1 MKILFIGGTG
11 NLSLDCSLE
20 ALRGGHELYHL
31 NRGTR
36 PERVAQ
42 GVRTLS
48 ADIRDPEAAVA
59 ALKGMEFD
67 AVVDFIAFAPEH
79 VRTDI
84 SLFEGRTRQ
93 YVFISSASAYRKPS
107 VSHVISESTP
117 LANPFWDYSRAK
129 IACEDILFAAWL
141 KRGFPVT
148 VVRPSHTYSVGW
160 LPMAFGSSDFT
171 IAQRM
176 LDGRPVIVHGDG
188 QSLWTLT
195 HSRDFARG
203 LVGLLGNP
211 LAVGEAVNLVGDEAL
226 SWEMIHALTYAALGA
241 EPNIVHIPSDYIAK
255 IDPEMGQHFLG
266 DKTYS
271 ALFDNSK
278 AKRLVPGFGT
288 TIPFHEGVRLSV
300 EWYMADTARR
310 IVNPAMDARMDK
322 ILEAWNA

>member
-1 MKILFIGGTG
+1 VK
-11 NLSLDCSLE
+11 
-20 ALRGGHELYHL
+20 
-31 NRGTR
+31 
-36 PERVAQ
+36 
-42 GVRTLS
+42 TLS
-48 ADIRDPEAAVA
+48 ADIRDPEAAAA

-67 AVVDFIAFAPEH
+67 AVVDFIAFAPEQ
-79 VRTDI
+79 VRADI

-93 YVFISSASAYRKPS
+93 YVFISSASAYRKPP

-117 LANPFWDYSRAK
+117 LANPFWDYSRNK
-129 IACEDILFAAWL
+129 IACEDILFAAWM

-203 LVGLLGNP
+203 LAGLLGNP
-211 LAVGEAVNLVGDEAL
+211 QAVGEAVNLVGDEAL
-226 SWEMIHALTYAALGA
+226 SWEMIHSLTYAALGA
-241 EPNIVHIPSDYIAK
+241 KPNIVHIPSDYIAK

-278 AKRLVPGFGT
+278 AKRLAPGFGT
-288 TIPFHEGVRLSV
+288 TVPFHEGVRLSV
-300 EWYMADTARR
+300 EWYMADPARR
-310 IVNPAMDARMDK
+310 AVNPALDARMDK